1 MWLNPHLEIFTPST
15 KLNPH
20 LCSGKCPTPPP
31 TRRVWINLQPPLHQ
45 GGGGGGRNYVEV
57 VEYGER
63 NIMKNVFAS
72 YALST

>member
-20 LCSGKCPTPPP
+20 LCSGKCPTPPYTAGLDKP
-31 TRRVWINLQPPLHQ
+31 STPSPP
-45 GGGGGGRNYVEV
+45 GWWGVGRNYVEV